1 MKCFSIL
8 ELSLVSQIANSPFE
22 PPAARTQGMSLQN
35 YKENIS
41 PCFTSLVEISFGFAP
56 ELISQILMSPSVP
69 AEAIREGIWGEKHTY
84 EHYYSC
90 A

>member
-1 MKCFSIL
+1 M
-8 ELSLVSQIANSPFE
+8 
-22 PPAARTQGMSLQN
+22 
-35 YKENIS
+35 Y
-41 PCFTSLVEISFGFAP
+41 
-56 ELISQILMSPSVP
+56 PSVP